1 MYLPPMLQKDK
12 IKAIKKSNQ
21 IKIQFK
27 TQHILKKLQWI
38 RSNLENMFYLRK
50 SIKLRHH
57 FNQNISTKEL
67 IDRILWFL

>member
-27 TQHILKKLQWI
+27 TQHILKKLQ
-38 RSNLENMFYLRK
+38 
-50 SIKLRHH
+50 
-57 FNQNISTKEL
+57 
-67 IDRILWFL
+67 